1 MEFPKLIV
9 LFRRISIS
17 FVEFR
22 SVSFSSPCFAE
33 GYWTP
38 IPYYIQP
45 LWASLEMYFLNQ
57 LKKRGLK
64 RLSVEK
70 KCVPLQAD
78 YYQISDKS
86 LIYSALLCLF
96 VSDEVQGCG

>member
-1 MEFPKLIV
+1 MAKF
-9 LFRRISIS
+9 S
-17 FVEFR
+17 F
-22 SVSFSSPCFAE
+22 
-33 GYWTP
+33 
-38 IPYYIQP
+38 
-45 LWASLEMYFLNQ
+45 FLNQ

-86 LIYSALLCLF
+86 LIYSALLRLF
-96 VSDEVQGCG
+96 VSDEAR

>member
-1 MEFPKLIV
+1 MRYSSYTLLYIASSGFLEGVFSQ
-9 LFRRISIS
+9 SI
-17 FVEFR
+17 E
-22 SVSFSSPCFAE
+22 
-33 GYWTP
+33 
-38 IPYYIQP
+38 
-45 LWASLEMYFLNQ
+45 
-57 LKKRGLK
+57 KKRVK

-96 VSDEVQGCG
+96 VSDGTQGVAKSFLVVNKLKVLKEWIL

>member
-1 MEFPKLIV
+1 V
-9 LFRRISIS
+9 
-17 FVEFR
+17 
-22 SVSFSSPCFAE
+22 
-33 GYWTP
+33 
-38 IPYYIQP
+38 
-45 LWASLEMYFLNQ
+45 YFLNQ

-96 VSDEVQGCG
+96 VSDEGQGCG